1 MGLLDKA
8 KEKKLEDGAVA
19 SEADAIEETGTT
31 EEKKADGAPKK
42 KMVKKKKVEAPSGKM
57 KFGKKPSL
65 RKSSPGIKKKPV
77 KKKVAIPKREKVVK
91 EPEEPTIEGLPEDL
105 MFASFT
111 PRLIAAIID
120 WALLAFVC
128 FIIFI
133 VLFLA
138 IEEAGMAVALVTSI
152 FIPILY
158 FLYMEGTTGQTFGKR
173 MMYVKVISLDGKPLN
188 PKRYMKAALWKG
200 FPIPMLIPI
209 PIISIIDA
217 LLGLLHS
224 HKETRQRIS
233 QYNEDLIVIAVEKK
247 KVKFGY
253 GMDEEQDDEGSE
265 EVTSEDGSAE
275 DEGAEES
282 TSEEETDEQ

>member
-19 SEADAIEETGTT
+19 SEAETIEETATT
-31 EEKKADGAPKK
+31 EEKMADGAPKK
-42 KMVKKKKVEAPSGKM
+42 MMLKKKKVETPSGKM
-57 KFGKKPSL
+57 KFGKKPAL
-65 RKSSPGIKKKPV
+65 KKSSPGTKKKLQR
-77 KKKVAIPKREKVVK
+77 KKPARPKKEKVVK
-91 EPEEPTIEGLPEDL
+91 EPEEPRIEGLPEDL
-105 MFASFT
+105 LFAGFT

-128 FIIFI
+128 SIIFI

-138 IEEAGMAVALVTSI
+138 LEEAGMAVGFVISLIT
-152 FIPILY
+152 PILY
-158 FLYMEGTTGQTFGKR
+158 FMFMEGSSGQTFGKR

-200 FPIPMLIPI
+200 FPIPLLFLPL

-224 HKETRQRIS
+224 HKETRQRLS

-253 GMDEEQDDEGSE
+253 GMDEVGDDEGSE
-265 EVTSEDGSAE
+265 EVTSVEGSAE
-275 DEGAEES
+275 DEGADES
-282 TSEEETDEQ
+282 TSEEETEQ